1 MKNFAMNSVLRKL
14 LGLAKIHNFAK
25 IAKFSL

>member
-1 MKNFAMNSVLRKL
+1 MQNFATNSALAKIF
-14 LGLAKIHNFAK
+14 GLAKMHNFAK

>member
-1 MKNFAMNSVLRKL
+1 MQNFAMNSA
-14 LGLAKIHNFAK
+14 LAKILGIAKMHNFAK

>member
-1 MKNFAMNSVLRKL
+1 MQNFAMNSSLAII
-14 LGLAKIHNFAK
+14 LGVAKMHNFAK